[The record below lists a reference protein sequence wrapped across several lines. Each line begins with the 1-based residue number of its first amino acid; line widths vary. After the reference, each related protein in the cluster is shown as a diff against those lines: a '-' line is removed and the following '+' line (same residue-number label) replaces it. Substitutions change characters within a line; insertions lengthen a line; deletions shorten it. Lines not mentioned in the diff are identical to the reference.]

1 MCRVTGGVSQWS
13 INGDI
18 YTPNDL
24 LSGVLTG
31 HNITGN
37 NNIVVEDIVMND
49 PRNGS
54 IYICFIPQGVGM
66 PDIESDPTTLYVSGE
81 CTGYNL
87 ICFCHDFEIWKV
99 HELKLANV
107 FFQPW

>member
-1 MCRVTGGVSQWS
+1 MCSVTGGVPQWRV
-13 INGDI
+13 NGDT

-24 LSGVLTG
+24 FAGVLTG
-31 HNITGN
+31 HNITGSY
-37 NNIVVEDIVMND
+37 IIVEDIVMND
-49 PRNGS
+49 TRNNS

-66 PDIESDPTTLYVSGE
+66 PDIVSDPTTLYVSGE

-87 ICFCHDFEIWKV
+87 ICFWHDFEIWKV
-99 HELKLANV
+99 HKLNLANG